1 MSRTFDIILGTAVL
15 VFLIA
20 AIAVGFFLILKRSY
34 DPAKM
39 FFKIAFTVPFAIY
52 CIKFG
57 VALGWL
63 GPFVIVFMGVVL
75 SVMWTP
81 HISELLFKPI
91 TSLYDGGDEPPEPK
105 PFYSVALAKR
115 KRGQFLEAA
124 METRKQLDRFPNDYE
139 GVLLLAAIQA
149 EDLKD
154 LTAAENTLN
163 IFCNAEGSP
172 PLQICAALTQLADWH
187 LKLAQD
193 TDSAQIFLER
203 IIALYP
209 NTIQAA
215 QAAERIAHLGGTKA
229 TMELARERQPAVV
242 PGGIQSAGLR
252 DTIRELVP
260 EEADPKKSAAD
271 YVNHLAQHP
280 DDAEAREKL
289 ALIYAN
295 HFQRLDLAALELNQL
310 IEQPEQPAKR
320 VAHWLNLL
328 ADLQVRVGVDHEL
341 IRQTL
346 ERIIEKFPDYAV
358 AEMAR
363 LRINRLKLEIKGQK
377 ETPGTK
383 KLGDYEQ
390 NIGLKGDRYFSP
402 RQL

>member
-1 MSRTFDIILGTAVL
+1 ML

>member
-1 MSRTFDIILGTAVL
+1 MVKNGGFGAIGGVLLAVVLGNVLVIIWRHSVIDIIANP
-15 VFLIA
+15 IA
-20 AIAVGFFLILKRSY
+20 
-34 DPAKM
+34 
-39 FFKIAFTVPFAIY
+39 
-52 CIKFG
+52 
-57 VALGWL
+57 
-63 GPFVIVFMGVVL
+63 
-75 SVMWTP
+75 
-81 HISELLFKPI
+81 
-91 TSLYDGGDEPPEPK
+91 SLYDGGREPPESK

-124 METRKQLDRFPNDYE
+124 LEVRKQLDRFPNDYE
-139 GVLLLAAIQA
+139 GVILLAAIQA

-154 LTAAENTLN
+154 LSAAENTLN
-163 IFCNAEGSP
+163 IFFNAEGSP
-172 PLQICAALTQLADWH
+172 PLQVCAALTQLADWH

-193 TDSAQIFLER
+193 TDSARVFLEK
-203 IIALYP
+203 IIVLYP
-209 NTIQAA
+209 NTIQSA
-215 QAAERIAHLGGTKA
+215 QAAERIAHLGGTRE
-229 TMELARERQPAVV
+229 TMTAARERQPAVV
-242 PGGIQSAGLR
+242 PEGIQSAGLR
-252 DTIRELVP
+252 DTIQELVP
-260 EEADPKKSAAD
+260 EEIDPKKLAAD

-280 DDAEAREKL
+280 QDAETREKL

-310 IEQPEQPAKR
+310 IEQPEQPPKR
-320 VAHWLNLL
+320 AAHWLNLL
-328 ADLQVRVGVDHEL
+328 ADLQVRAGVDYEL